1 MVAAACTVMSIAEV
15 EAFAMRILRANDLAE
30 HQAVP
35 IARAMALA
43 EASDCRSH
51 GLYRLI
57 GYVGSIRSGRVSAV
71 AQARLERVAGSFL
84 RVDGQNG
91 FAPAAHAVGVPA
103 LIEAAQ
109 NNGIAALA
117 LTHCYHYSALW
128 HDLDPIVDAG
138 MACWAFTVGQCIVAP
153 HGGNRRLMGTN
164 PIAFGWPRAAER
176 PFVFD
181 FATSAVARGEIEL
194 MGRAGT
200 ALPPGW
206 GIDAAGQPTLDPAQ
220 ALAGAL
226 LPFGGY
232 KGSAL
237 SMMVELIAG
246 PLIGE
251 PTSRAAAALDNGD
264 GGPPLGG
271 ELLIAMSPAVMTAGL
286 VDDWHRQAETIFDE
300 ARKQPGIRLPSD
312 RRHAARERSEQ
323 HGVDV
328 PDALLKELA
337 SLSPGAEPGSVSG
350 TTPQ

>member
-1 MVAAACTVMSIAEV
+1 MTAAPTVMSIAEV
-15 EAFAMRILRANDLAE
+15 EAFAMRILRANGLAE
-30 HQAVP
+30 HQARP
-35 IARAMALA
+35 IARAMVAA

-57 GYVGSIRSGRVSAV
+57 GYVGSIRSGRVNAN
-71 AQARLERVAGSFL
+71 AQPRLERVAGSFL
-84 RVDGQNG
+84 RVDGDNG
-91 FAPAAHAVGVPA
+91 FAPAAHAVGVAA
-103 LIEAAQ
+103 LIEAAK

-117 LTHCYHYSALW
+117 LTNCYHYSALW
-128 HDLDPIVDAG
+128 HDLDPIVDTG
-138 MACWAFTVGQCIVAP
+138 LACWAFTVGQCIVAP

-164 PIAFGWPRAAER
+164 PIAFGWPRAGQR

-194 MGRAGT
+194 MSRAGK

-206 GIDAAGQPTLDPAQ
+206 AIDAAGEPTLDAAQ

-226 LPFGGY
+226 LPFGGH

-271 ELLIAMSPAVMTAGL
+271 ELLIAMSPEVFTSGL
-286 VDDWHRQAETIFDE
+286 TGDWHEQAEAFFAQ
-300 ARKQPGIRLPSD
+300 AREQPGVRLPSD
-312 RRHAARERSEQ
+312 RRHYARQRCERY
-323 HGVDV
+323 GVGV
-328 PDALLKELA
+328 PDPFLQELA
-337 SLSPGAEPGSVSG
+337 RLSPS
-350 TTPQ
+350 T

>member
-1 MVAAACTVMSIAEV
+1 MAAAPSTVMSIAEV
-15 EAFAMRILRANDLAE
+15 EAFAMHVLRANGLAV
-30 HQAVP
+30 HQAGP
-35 IARAMALA
+35 IARAMAVA

-57 GYVGSIRSGRVSAV
+57 GYVGSLRSGRVSAV
-71 AQARLERVAGSFL
+71 AQPRLERVAGSFL
-84 RVDGQNG
+84 RVDGDNG
-91 FAPAAHAVGVPA
+91 FAPAALAVGVGA
-103 LIEAAQ
+103 LVDAAK

-138 MACWAFTVGQCIVAP
+138 LACLAFTVGQNIVAP

-164 PIAFGWPRAAER
+164 PIAFGWPRTSEQ

-194 MGRAGT
+194 MGRVGK

-206 GIDAAGQPTLDPAQ
+206 AIDAAGEPTLDAAQ

-226 LPFGGY
+226 LPFGGH

-271 ELLIAMSPAVMTAGL
+271 ELLIAMSPEVFTAGL
-286 VDDWHRQAETIFDE
+286 AQNWHEQAEVFFKQ
-300 ARKQPGIRLPSD
+300 AREQPVLRLPSD
-312 RRHAARERSEQ
+312 RRHAARQRSEQ
-323 HGVDV
+323 VGVEV
-328 PDALLKELA
+328 PDALMQELA
-337 SLSPGAEPGSVSG
+337 GLSPGIRSN
-350 TTPQ
+350 